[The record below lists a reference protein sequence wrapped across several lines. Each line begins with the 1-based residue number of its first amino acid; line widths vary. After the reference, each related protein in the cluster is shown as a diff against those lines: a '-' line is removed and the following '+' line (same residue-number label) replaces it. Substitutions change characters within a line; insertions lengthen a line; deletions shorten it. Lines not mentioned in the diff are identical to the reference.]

1 MKKKRLIP
9 KGYGGMTINTY
20 PTTINYPQD
29 IWGSGIT
36 KYDPNQSTPMIS
48 SFGRFGKTP
57 NKYWDPF
64 GNNPSKYW
72 NPTDNNEVNTPATRT
87 IGIGGSNG
95 VDGSVQTE
103 QASLLY
109 ESGEGNGQASEGGDF
124 MQSKGGQA
132 LGMAGQA
139 LASSYNMMGTLDRTM
154 NSNDEAMENLRGQ
167 AAQQLLS
174 GQAGPW
180 GMLAGGILMTF
191 DKTGGFSDASEGLG
205 DTTDTLNSIAAL
217 ALPGAGYFLRRT
229 DRYKK
234 SQELATSASY
244 TGTSA
249 DGDTAQKNAGAKIL
263 IGRGKAQ
270 NMIRKQRQRDLD
282 IQGILKGARDD
293 ANAAGNSD
301 YYSNKNRMEQEGGYA
316 ALRVK
321 KGGIIYRFEK
331 GGNTKAYIDPN
342 IVKFISKTMNKYNVR
357 LSDIGKYSFDEFMNY
372 IKRTGR
378 DSDDYDYEKFYDDKD
393 GYADWAKREQE
404 TPGEAHFFDT
414 YKKPTHITFSV
425 ESIYSNPKN
434 GTVGGEWIY
443 KDEKEYFKPSDFNI
457 KSFGGKNKY
466 IEAYKQYNNGDASNL
481 VFDDIQ
487 FMKNG
492 GCIIP
497 AGKLHKERHHIET
510 RIDGMKNVTRKGIP
524 IVLKNKAG
532 ELRQQAEIERD
543 ELIIGLSITEKI
555 LDLMDSDD
563 DDAAFKAGKI
573 LSDALF
579 ENTEDNTG
587 LIKTIKA

>member
-20 PTTINYPQD
+20 PTTINYPQN

-36 KYDPNQSTPMIS
+36 KYDPNQSIPMIS
-48 SFGRFGKTP
+48 SFDRFGKTP

-64 GNNPSKYW
+64 GSNPSKYW
-72 NPTDNNEVNTPATRT
+72 NPTDNSKVGTPATRT
-87 IGIGGSNG
+87 IGIGGSDG

-109 ESGEGNGQASEGGDF
+109 ESGEGNGQTPEGGDF

-139 LASSYNMMGTLDRTM
+139 LASSYNMMGTLDRTI

-205 DTTDTLNSIAAL
+205 DTTDTLNSMAAL

-270 NMIRKQRQRDLD
+270 DMIRKQRQRDLD
-282 IQGILKGARDD
+282 IQGILKGTRDD
-293 ANAAGNSD
+293 MNAAGNSD

-331 GGNTKAYIDPN
+331 GGNTKAYVDPN
-342 IVKFISKTMNKYNVR
+342 IVKFISETMNKYNVK

-393 GYADWAKREQE
+393 GYADWAKREQK

-443 KDEKEYFKPSDFNI
+443 KDGKEYFKPSDFNI
-457 KSFGGKNKY
+457 KSFGGKDKY
-466 IEAYKQYNNGDASNL
+466 IEVYKQYNNGDASNL

-510 RIDGMKNVTRKGIP
+510 KIDGMKNVTRKGIP

-543 ELIIGLSITEKI
+543 ELIIGLSITEKL

-579 ENTEDNTG
+579 ENTKDNTG

>member
-20 PTTINYPQD
+20 PTTINYPQN

-48 SFGRFGKTP
+48 SFDRFGKTP

-64 GNNPSKYW
+64 GSNPSKYW
-72 NPTDNNEVNTPATRT
+72 SPTDNNKVGIPATRT
-87 IGIGGSNG
+87 IGVGGSNG

-205 DTTDTLNSIAAL
+205 DTTDTLNSMAAL
-217 ALPGAGYFLRRT
+217 TLPGAGYFLRRT

-270 NMIRKQRQRDLD
+270 DMIRKQRQRDLD

-293 ANAAGNSD
+293 VNAAGNSD

-321 KGGIIYRFEK
+321 KGGVIYRFKK

-342 IVKFISKTMNKYNVR
+342 IVKFISKTMNKYNVK

-372 IKRTGR
+372 IRRTGR

-393 GYADWAKREQE
+393 GYADWAKREWE

-425 ESIYSNPKN
+425 ESIYSDPKN

-443 KDEKEYFKPSDFNI
+443 KDGKEYFKPSNFNI
-457 KSFGGKNKY
+457 KSFGGKDKY

-510 RIDGMKNVTRKGIP
+510 KIDGMKNVTRKGIP

-543 ELIIGLSITEKI
+543 ELIIGLSITEKL

-563 DDAAFKAGKI
+563 DDAAFKAGEI
-573 LSDALF
+573 LSNALF

-587 LIKTIKA
+587 LIKTIKV